1 MIQSHD
7 LLSHFLF
14 SYWSIYKKTLF
25 KILLFIF
32 LRIFLSCFSLTLLFS
47 AFQSIKTTIN
57 RIFFTCFFIPHQHYI
72 SLRYIVHLYIISST
86 DTCQVPH
93 YNLQT
98 YFTKHLI
105 FTFSRYYT
113 AFFCIN
119 HILFTCLCIK

>member
-14 SYWSIYKKTLF
+14 SCWSIYKKTLF

-57 RIFFTCFFIPHQHYI
+57 RIFFTCFFIPLQHYI

-86 DTCQVPH
+86 DICQVPH